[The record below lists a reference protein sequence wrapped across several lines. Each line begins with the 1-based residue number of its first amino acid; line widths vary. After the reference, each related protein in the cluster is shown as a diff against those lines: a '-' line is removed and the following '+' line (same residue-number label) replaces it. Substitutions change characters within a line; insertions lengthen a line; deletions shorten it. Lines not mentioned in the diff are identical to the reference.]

1 MYPAV
6 PGQRELEIVLGV
18 TALAGSNP
26 ASSAALTS
34 RNAGYHDRPWL
45 AFVLSVSVFV
55 SSVGCGAAADIR
67 LRQGVLACDRTPPR
81 PHQRPVKRRVTVA
94 TTIHQRLAAEHDG
107 LDASV
112 ASLRCWEA
120 GEPARAVDLRYG
132 RGMSTRHHRD
142 GPRGAGHGAA

>member
-1 MYPAV
+1 
-6 PGQRELEIVLGV
+6 LEIVLGV

-67 LRQGVLACDRTPPR
+67 LRQGVLACDRP
-81 PHQRPVKRRVTVA
+81 
-94 TTIHQRLAAEHDG
+94 
-107 LDASV
+107 
-112 ASLRCWEA
+112 
-120 GEPARAVDLRYG
+120 
-132 RGMSTRHHRD
+132 HRD
-142 GPRGAGHGAA
+142 HINAQLSAE